1 MEKTNE
7 RPHLAL
13 SDFVAPTGQDWIGGF
28 CVTAGDNT
36 DIVMRFKA
44 ENDDYSGILFA
55 ALSDRLAEAFAEYL
69 HEKVRR
75 ELWGYAPDEHI
86 DQEDRIAEKYRG
98 IRPAPGYPAQPDHTE
113 KLALF
118 DLLDA
123 EKHTGVTLTESLA
136 MTPASSVSGL
146 YMAHPDSVYF
156 AVGRIARDQVEDYAA
171 RKGWTMAQA
180 EKALAPTLGYDP
192 NASAQD
198 AA

>member
-1 MEKTNE
+1 MEKTNDKA
-7 RPHLAL
+7 HFAL
-13 SDFVAPTGQDWIGGF
+13 SDFVAEDAPDWVGGF
-28 CVTAGDNT
+28 CVTAGENPD
-36 DIVMRFKA
+36 VMARFKA
-44 ENDDYSGILFA
+44 DHDDYSGILFA

-75 ELWGYAPDEHI
+75 EYWGYAPGESI
-86 DQEDRIAEKYRG
+86 DQEERIAEKYQG

-123 EKHTGVTLTESLA
+123 PKHTGVTLTESLA

-146 YMAHPDSVYF
+146 YLSHPDSVYF
-156 AVGRIARDQVEDYAA
+156 AVGRVARDQVEDYAA
-171 RKGWTMAQA
+171 RKGWTLEQA
-180 EKALAPTLGYDP
+180 EKALAPALGYDP
-192 NASAQD
+192 EADAQD

>member
-1 MEKTNE
+1 M
-7 RPHLAL
+7 
-13 SDFVAPTGQDWIGGF
+13 
-28 CVTAGDNT
+28 
-36 DIVMRFKA
+36 
-44 ENDDYSGILFA
+44 
-55 ALSDRLAEAFAEYL
+55 
-69 HEKVRR
+69 
-75 ELWGYAPDEHI
+75 
-86 DQEDRIAEKYRG
+86 
-98 IRPAPGYPAQPDHTE
+98 
-113 KLALF
+113 F